1 MKSARAIL
9 SKGYVHRN
17 FHVSLS
23 SVYLE
28 RVLVQGEIGTYI
40 NLKIEEEN
48 SDNRIKTPTH
58 TNTLFQK
65 AWGAN
70 S

>member
-9 SKGYVHRN
+9 SKGYVHCN

-40 NLKIEEEN
+40 
-48 SDNRIKTPTH
+48 
-58 TNTLFQK
+58 
-65 AWGAN
+65 
-70 S
+70 